1 MYLVPKT
8 HPKAIW
14 NISQF
19 PAVWIYYLWCQLN
32 KANVLCRSGYSSSAI
47 LVEISQ
53 MLPAQYKVNLQRF
66 IKWQFG
72 WVNMTVES
80 IQAVSV
86 LASVLRTKVSIYQCW
101 KEIKLKAGGSSN
113 ELQCFTLSRNVPNLL
128 FLLSNQALFRFKK
141 KKDVRVTFKVL
152 CRFFSSQLL
161 FPKLGALGLISSSV
175 SYFIG

>member
-14 NISQF
+14 NTSQF

-32 KANVLCRSGYSSSAI
+32 KANALCRSGYSSSAI

-86 LASVLRTKVSIYQCW
+86 LASGLRTKVSIYQCW
-101 KEIKLKAGGSSN
+101 KEIKLRAGRSSN
-113 ELQCFTLSRNVPNLL
+113 ELQHFTLEQKCPNLL
-128 FLLSNQALFRFKK
+128 FLRSNQALFRFRRKN
-141 KKDVRVTFKVL
+141 VRVTFLVL
-152 CRFFSSQLL
+152 CGFFSSQPR
-161 FPKLGALGLISSSV
+161 F
-175 SYFIG
+175 